1 MKLEDRLRE
10 TLHWEFGQQA
20 LKEIY
25 FSFVEIYRRKIKS
38 FLNFI
43 PEMFATESQEK
54 LVRGER
60 GAVGST
66 DYKYFL

>member
-1 MKLEDRLRE
+1 MNFSSKSSCFPLGKLY
-10 TLHWEFGQQA
+10 TK
-20 LKEIY
+20 KE
-25 FSFVEIYRRKIKS
+25 VGRKIKS

-54 LVRGER
+54 MVREET